1 MKQFF
6 INKHKDRQTDTYTD
20 KPTDRHKHRHKHR
33 DRYLFSLELLAEVKD
48 VDRQTKQVT
57 INRQIDRLTD
67 TERQDRQWGKE
78 RDRKTERMRDV
89 T

>member
-1 MKQFF
+1 LSARGKDADRRMKQFF

-67 TERQDRQWGKE
+67 TERQDRQ
-78 RDRKTERMRDV
+78 
-89 T
+89 